1 MYTYA
6 VAAQAP
12 TSERIVDSAMALFA
26 EQGYRATTIVQI
38 EAAAG
43 LTPGAGGIYRH
54 YASKE
59 ALLTAGVQRHLGRL
73 AALRDLRE
81 VFADVGDLRTQLTI
95 TARYLL
101 AEVDSEATLLA
112 VLLRE
117 SRERSDLLADA
128 IDQLA
133 GQTIRG
139 FATWL
144 TSQSAALGADRALA
158 LATITLGGLLT
169 TRIQHVAL
177 GLAPAI
183 DDETLVGVWVDLLL
197 SALDVPIS

>member
-1 MYTYA
+1 M
-6 VAAQAP
+6 AAQAP
-12 TSERIVDSAMALFA
+12 TSERIVDSAMELFA

-54 YASKE
+54 FASKE
-59 ALLTAGVQRHLGRL
+59 AVLAAGVDRHLGRL

-81 VFADVGDLRTQLTI
+81 VFIGVGDLRTQLTI
-95 TARYLL
+95 TARYVL
-101 AEVDSEATLLA
+101 AEVDNEATLLA

-117 SRERSDLLADA
+117 CRERSDLLADA
-128 IDQLA
+128 VDQLA

-139 FATWL
+139 FAAWL
-144 TSQSAALGADRALA
+144 TSQSPWLDGERAVA

-169 TRIQHVAL
+169 ARIQDVAF
-177 GLAPAI
+177 GLASAV
-183 DDETLVGVWVDLLL
+183 DDETLVGVWVELLH
-197 SALDVPIS
+197 SALSPPSP